1 MFVPKFAQTHARV
14 YLDGSGV
21 RAELWEHPRPT
32 PHHLRTAERI
42 AILGRLPAQPAP
54 DSTPRVARTEV
65 LPRAE
70 PRPTER

>member
-54 DSTPRVARTEV
+54 DSKPRVTRTEG
-65 LPRAE
+65 LPLAE
-70 PRPTER
+70 APPAEG